1 MRRCGRISYLPRKNG
16 KYGYI
21 GSSLVPC
28 FDAKNIAPD
37 MTDCPPKAHN
47 PFVNGNYPSCVCF
60 HQQRLVF
67 AGSKK
72 RPADPLV
79 LTHGQF

>member
-37 MTDCPPKAHN
+37 MTDCPPKPTTLLLTAII
-47 PFVNGNYPSCVCF
+47 PAAFVFISSGLFC
-60 HQQRLVF
+60 RLE
-67 AGSKK
+67 KT
-72 RPADPLV
+72 PADPLV